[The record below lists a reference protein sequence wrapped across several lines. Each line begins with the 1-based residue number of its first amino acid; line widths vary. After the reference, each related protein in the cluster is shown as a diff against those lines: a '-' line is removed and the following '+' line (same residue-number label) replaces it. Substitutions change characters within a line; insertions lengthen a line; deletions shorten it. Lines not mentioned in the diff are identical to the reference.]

1 VRQFPAVVAA
11 EVLLALLLLFVAP
24 FLHGSARNQAFQ
36 ADAAKHATAPIKK
49 FPKPPTKEASASTWV
64 EGTAETVAVPAIM
77 IGSYRYSG
85 RLTRCRAGSVA
96 DSSAGSVA
104 ASSARAAADPSAG
117 FAVATT
123 PSAHVVDGA
132 PVASGASPATAPTS
146 VPSDAPT
153 PLDAPTEPAAR

>member
-1 VRQFPAVVAA
+1 M
-11 EVLLALLLLFVAP
+11 ALLLLFVAP

-36 ADAAKHATAPIKK
+36 AGAAKHATAPIKK

-64 EGTAETVAVPAIM
+64 EGTAETVAVLAIM
-77 IGSYRYSG
+77 IGGYRYSG
-85 RLTRCRAGSVA
+85 RLARCRAGSVA

-117 FAVATT
+117 FAVGVATAA
-123 PSAHVVDGA
+123 SARVADGA
-132 PVASGASPATAPTS
+132 PVASGASPATARTS